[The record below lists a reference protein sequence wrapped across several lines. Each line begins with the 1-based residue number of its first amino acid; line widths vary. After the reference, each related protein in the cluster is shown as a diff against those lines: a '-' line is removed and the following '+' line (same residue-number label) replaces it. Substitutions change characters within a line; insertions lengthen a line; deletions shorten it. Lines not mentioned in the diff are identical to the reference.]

1 MTLGPHVTLAHSSG
15 AVWLM
20 LLTHVLGGTT
30 AVVSGFAALLV
41 AKGGRAH
48 RRTGMVF
55 VVAMAIMGSFATVVA
70 TYEGKV
76 GSIVA
81 GIFSVYFIL
90 TGLTTVRPIGMFGRR
105 EHIALMLVPLAMGAL
120 LFTYGFIALGL
131 PGASLNGVPA
141 AMMLFL
147 ASVNVLAA
155 IGDWRMIWGGGV
167 GGARKV
173 ARHLWRMCFGM
184 FIATGSFFI
193 GQMQVFPKPLRILP
207 LMLALGVAPLGVL
220 LYWMWRVRLRQ
231 SLRGLIISKPREVAS
246 PT

>member
-1 MTLGPHVTLAHSSG
+1 
-15 AVWLM
+15 M

-55 VVAMAIMGSFATVVA
+55 VVAMAIMGIFATVVA
-70 TYEGKV
+70 TYEAKV
-76 GSIVA
+76 SSIVG
-81 GIFSVYFIL
+81 GIFSLYFVL
-90 TGLTTVRPIGMFGRR
+90 TGFTTVRPIRMLGRR
-105 EHIALMLVPLAMGAL
+105 EHIAIMVVPLAMAAF

-131 PGASLNGVPA
+131 PGAMLNGVPA
-141 AMMLFL
+141 GMMLFL
-147 ASVNVLAA
+147 ASVNLLAA
-155 IGDWRMIWGGGV
+155 VGDWRMIRAGGLS
-167 GGARKV
+167 GARRV

-193 GQMQVFPKPLRILP
+193 GQMQVFPKPLRSLP

-231 SLRGLIISKPREVAS
+231 SLRGLIMSKPREVAS
-246 PT
+246 QT